1 MALSLSQAEVV
12 DLGSLPINGHP
23 FTLAGWFRVPNVSAL
38 LTLFRVENTGTGSFY
53 SIYFRGSVDNVAAA
67 ISKVGI
73 AAVAKSTTPMIPGQ
87 WHHVTGVFE
96 SDSARRVYLDGG
108 NMGANSQTRV
118 FDDADYFVLGNVRT
132 TDAVD
137 VAEIGIIAG
146 VLSDE
151 EIAMLANGCSRL
163 TLPSAAQ
170 LLTYHDCVRGIN
182 RPGVGPVASGAGTP
196 PVVDQP
202 RVLMSSGGLSQ
213 VQPFRIRGPLQIDQE
228 SYRTSFSEQAQHYVA
243 GVSDDAGQLSV
254 AGIASD
260 STVLHGEVLN

>member
-12 DLGSLPINGHP
+12 DLGSLPINDYP
-23 FTLAGWFRVPNVSAL
+23 FTLAGWFRVPSVSKL
-38 LTLFRVENTGTGSFY
+38 LPLLRVENTETGS
-53 SIYFRGSVDNVAAA
+53 SHSLYFRGHIDSVAAA
-67 ISKVGI
+67 ISVVGV
-73 AAVAKSTTPMIPGQ
+73 AGAAKSTTPMIPGQ
-87 WHHVTGVFE
+87 WHHVVGVFE
-96 SDSARRVYLDGG
+96 ADNLRRVYLDGG
-108 NMGANSQTRV
+108 NKGTSIATRV
-118 FDDADYFVLGNVRT
+118 FDGADQFVLGNVST

-137 VAEIGIIAG
+137 VAEIGIIDG

-151 EIAMLANGCSRL
+151 EIAMLAKGCSML

-170 LLTYHDCVRGIN
+170 LLTYHDCVRDIN
-182 RPGVGPVASGAGTP
+182 RPGVGPVASSAGTP
-196 PVVDQP
+196 AVVDQP
-202 RVLMSSGGLSQ
+202 PILMASGGLSQ

-228 SYRTSFSEQAQHYVA
+228 SYRTSFSEHAQHYVA

>member
-12 DLGSLPINGHP
+12 DLGSLPINDFP
-23 FTLAGWFRVPNVSAL
+23 FTLAGWFRVYGASGVARLISVNH
-38 LTLFRVENTGTGSFY
+38 TGTGS
-53 SIYFRGSVDNVAAA
+53 SHIIMRNASVACHIVSFGGVDPPASAL
-67 ISKVGI
+67 
-73 AAVAKSTTPMIPGQ
+73 TTAPMIPGQ

-96 SDSARRVYLDGG
+96 ADSVRRVYLDGG
-108 NMGANSQTRV
+108 NMGASSQTYG
-118 FDDADYFVLGNVRT
+118 FDGVDQSLLGNT
-132 TDAVD
+132 LTAD
-137 VAEIGIIAG
+137 VIDTAEIGIIAG

-151 EIAMLANGCSRL
+151 EIVMLANGFSML
-163 TLPSAAQ
+163 NLPSAAQ
-170 LLTYHDCVRGIN
+170 LLTYHDCVRGLN
-182 RPGVGPVASGAGTP
+182 RPGLGPIASSAGTP
-196 PVVDQP
+196 TVVGQP
-202 RVLMSSGGLSQ
+202 PILMASGGLSL